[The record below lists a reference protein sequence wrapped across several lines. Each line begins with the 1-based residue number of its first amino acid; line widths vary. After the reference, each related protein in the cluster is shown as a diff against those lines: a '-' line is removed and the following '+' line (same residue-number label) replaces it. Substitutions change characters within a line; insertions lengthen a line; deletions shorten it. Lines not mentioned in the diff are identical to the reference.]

1 MEPTLTEG
9 IVGLLAAVAA
19 YFSIRAKL
27 EAGAANKAVNHTEDG
42 APRLYDIALGNAT
55 NLAAIR
61 ERVRNV
67 EKSCDKLQAGQ
78 EKHCQELRD
87 HASALE
93 MQKTILAQMN
103 NQAKGDE

>member
-67 EKSCDKLQAGQ
+67 EKSCDKLQEGQ
-78 EKHCQELRD
+78 ESHCKELRD
-87 HASALE
+87 HASALDKQE
-93 MQKTILAQMN
+93 ALLESICN
-103 NQAKGDE
+103 RAKEDE

>member
-9 IVGLLAAVAA
+9 IVGLLAAAAA
-19 YFSIRAKL
+19 YFSIRANL
-27 EAGAANKAVNHTEDG
+27 EAVAAIIAVNHTEKG

-67 EKSCDKLQAGQ
+67 EATCEKLCKGQ
-78 EKHCQELRD
+78 EKHAESLSK
-87 HASALE
+87 HANKIE
-93 MQKTILAQMN
+93 QLAG
-103 NQAKGDE
+103 KE